1 MRLILIGPPGS
12 GKGTQAKLLS
22 DKLSLMHL
30 STGDILREEISKKSP
45 LGQRAQGFVTNGK
58 LVPDDLVNEM
68 VAERFTGRPTRF
80 VADGYPRTLPQAAA
94 FEQVLRQQ
102 FLDLSAVVH
111 LIVDDNEIVQRLS
124 GRWNCSQCKAT
135 YHIVHKPPKVTGLCD
150 TCKLPLTQ
158 REDDKEETVRKRL
171 AIFHQ
176 QTIDLI
182 DHYRR
187 AGLLREVLGRGD
199 IQDIHRTILTA
210 LPAACS

>member
-12 GKGTQAKLLS
+12 GKGTQAKLLCE
-22 DKLSLMHL
+22 KLGLMHL

-45 LGQRAQGFVTNGK
+45 LGVRAQGFVSNGK

-68 VAERFTGRPTRF
+68 VAERFASRPTRF

-94 FEQVLRQQ
+94 FEQVLNQQ

-124 GRWNCSQCKAT
+124 GRWICSKCKAT
-135 YHIVHKPPKVTGLCD
+135 YHVVHNPPKTPGVCD
-150 TCKLPLTQ
+150 VCNTPLTQ
-158 REDDKEETVRKRL
+158 RDDDKEETVRQRL
-171 AIFHQ
+171 AIYHQ

-187 AGLLREVLGRGD
+187 AGKLREVIGRGD
-199 IQDIHRTILTA
+199 IQQIHRTILNA